1 MDRAKRI
8 KKDESAF
15 MKRAKRFYH
24 WYSGEESWP
33 DFLKLAWVKK
43 LSKTHSWH
51 RPDVG
56 RQLDQKRK
64 LHKEKVDAQKQLK
77 EELNY

>member
-51 RPDVG
+51 KLDVG
-56 RQLDQKRK
+56 GQLDQKRK
-64 LHKEKVDAQKQLK
+64 LLKEKLDAGKQLK
-77 EELNY
+77 EELGY